1 MDVFWVFKPV
11 IRCTEIHLF
20 KCAISL
26 WWLIASVL
34 TFSLRLFCGGSA
46 CWTSLCFSDCKI
58 GVDCLSGGN
67 SLLFAQ
73 LCFTLQP
80 PAAPRCVNW
89 GSSEAICLRLASG
102 IYIDSTIIRTVQKS
116 RISQGTANSLIMSAD
131 LSSLWRSTCPA
142 SDVGARLSGRPA
154 DIRWSAWQ
162 PAGGDSL
169 QNQITIQIAL
179 TIFPWIWFCA

>member
-1 MDVFWVFKPV
+1 MPF
-11 IRCTEIHLF
+11 LF
-20 KCAISL
+20 DSSL
-26 WWLIASVL
+26 Q
-34 TFSLRLFCGGSA
+34 LFCGDST

-102 IYIDSTIIRTVQKS
+102 INIDSTLIQILQKS
-116 RISQGTANSLIMSAD
+116 RISQGTANCLILSTDFAGVKSVTIHLSCQRCCCMARCLAD
-131 LSSLWRSTCPA
+131 QRTS
-142 SDVGARLSGRPA
+142 VGQPGSQRAGRLTAKPNHNPIIS
-154 DIRWSAWQ
+154 
-162 PAGGDSL
+162 
-169 QNQITIQIAL
+169 N
-179 TIFPWIWFCA
+179 